1 MAMRE
6 GRVATHNPVRPRLR
20 TTTREASESAAEEY
34 AEAGADHVVRSLA
47 QE

>member
-6 GRVATHNPVRPRLR
+6 GRATHNPVQPRLR
-20 TTTREASESAAEEY
+20 PTTREASESAAEEY
-34 AEAGADHVVRSLA
+34 AEAGADHVVGSLA